1 MNKENSNTTKLD
13 PGQKVNKVS
22 KDKIG
27 TPKDTWNNITTSEN
41 ESRFIDLINE
51 INDNVNNI
59 YRCGGELA
67 IEKQHSK
74 GKMTARERVKYL
86 IDKGSFFNEIG
97 RFAAYEMYE
106 EYGNI
111 SAAGVI
117 VGIGDINSKK
127 CVIVANDAT
136 VKAGA
141 YFEVTLKKTLRAQQI
156 AIENNLPIVYLVDSA
171 GVFLPLQDQ
180 VFPDEGHFGKIFYNN
195 ARMSAKGI
203 TQIACVMGPCVAG
216 GAYLPVMCDKYIIV
230 KGGNMFLAGPAL
242 VKAAIGQNIDAE
254 TLGGA
259 VTHSSISGTA
269 DYNEDDDISG
279 LDRIKSILAHINF
292 ENNYVIEKNES
303 HEPDYEINDIISLF
317 SPDSPSSYNMIE
329 LISRIVDKSEFVEYK
344 KDYGKTLICGTAKIG
359 GYNIG
364 IVANQKNNVKTK
376 LNEIQMGGVIYSDS
390 ADKAARF
397 IMNCNQ
403 DKVPLLFLHDVNGFM
418 VGKDAEW
425 GGIAKDGAKLVNVIS
440 NSTVPKISIILGGSY
455 GAGNYAMSGRAYR
468 PRFLY
473 AWPSAKIA
481 VMGGDSAAKTLSAIK
496 LSKMNNATEEDKE
509 KIYNQIKNKYTK
521 QSDPRYA
528 AARLWIDEI
537 INPLDTRKI
546 IIESLDIVKNE
557 GEIKKATYGA
567 IQV

>member
-1 MNKENSNTTKLD
+1 MDNIDRDTIGSPKESWTSVDTSSNHSKFVD
-13 PGQKVNKVS
+13 IINNVN
-22 KDKIG
+22 D
-27 TPKDTWNNITTSEN
+27 
-41 ESRFIDLINE
+41 E
-51 INDNVNNI
+51 INDI
-59 YRCGGELA
+59 YKCGGDIA
-67 IEKQHSK
+67 IDKQHTK
-74 GKMTARERVKYL
+74 GKMTARERIKYL
-86 IDKGSFFNEIG
+86 IDKGSYFNEIG
-97 RFAAYEMYE
+97 RFAAHEMYD
-106 EYGNI
+106 EYGKIN
-111 SAAGVI
+111 AAGVI
-117 VGIGDINSKK
+117 VGTGDVNSKK
-127 CVIVANDAT
+127 CMIVANDAT

-156 AIENNLPIVYLVDSA
+156 AIENNLPIIYLVDSA

-195 ARMSAKGI
+195 ARMSAMGI

-242 VKAAIGQNIDAE
+242 VKAAIGQNIDSE

-259 VTHSSISGTA
+259 ETHSSISGTA
-269 DYNEDDDISG
+269 DYHEEDDISG
-279 LDRIKSILAHINF
+279 LDRIKSIISHINF
-292 ENNYVIEKNES
+292 DNDS
-303 HEPDYEINDIISLF
+303 TMHQSEPQDPNFEINDVISLF
-317 SPDSPSSYNMIE
+317 DPERPSSYNTIE
-329 LISRIVDKSEFVEYK
+329 LIARLVDASEFLEYK
-344 KDYGKTLICGTAKIG
+344 KDYGKTIICGTAKIG

-390 ADKAARF
+390 ADKTARF

-403 DKVPLLFLHDVNGFM
+403 DKIPLLFLHDVNGFM

-440 NSTVPKISIILGGSY
+440 NSTVPKISIVLGGSY
-455 GAGNYAMSGRAYR
+455 GAGNYAMSGRAYN

-481 VMGGDSAAKTLSAIK
+481 VMGGDAAAKTLSTIK
-496 LSKMNNATEEDKE
+496 ISKMNNVTEEVKA
-509 KIYNQIKNKYTK
+509 KIFNEIKDRYAK

-537 INPLDTRKI
+537 INPLDTRKV
-546 IIESLDIVKNE
+546 IIESLHVVRNE
-557 GEIKKATYGA
+557 GKIEKATYGA
-567 IQV
+567 LQV

>member
-1 MNKENSNTTKLD
+1 MSRENLNTIRLEHGQQVDNIDRDTIGSPKESWTNIDTSSN
-13 PGQKVNKVS
+13 QS
-22 KDKIG
+22 KFVDII
-27 TPKDTWNNITTSEN
+27 NNIN
-41 ESRFIDLINE
+41 DE
-51 INDNVNNI
+51 INDI
-59 YRCGGELA
+59 YKCGGDIA
-67 IEKQHSK
+67 VDKQHAK
-74 GKMTARERVKYL
+74 GKMTARERIKYL
-86 IDKGSFFNEIG
+86 VDKDSFFNEIG
-97 RFAAYEMYE
+97 KFAAHEMYD
-106 EYGNI
+106 EYGKIN
-111 SAAGVI
+111 AAGVI
-117 VGIGDINSKK
+117 VGTGDVNGKK
-127 CVIVANDAT
+127 CMIVANDAT

-156 AIENNLPIVYLVDSA
+156 AIENKLPIIYLVDSA

-195 ARMSAKGI
+195 ARMSAMGI

-242 VKAAIGQNIDAE
+242 VKAAIGQNIDSE

-259 VTHSSISGTA
+259 ETHSSISGTA
-269 DYNEDDDISG
+269 DYHEDDDISG
-279 LDRIKSILAHINF
+279 LDRIKSIISHINF
-292 ENNYVIEKNES
+292 ETGSTMNQSEAIDPNF
-303 HEPDYEINDIISLF
+303 EINDVISLF
-317 SPDSPSSYNMIE
+317 NPDRPSSYNTLE
-329 LISRIVDKSEFVEYK
+329 LIARLVDESKFLEYK
-344 KDYGKTLICGTAKIG
+344 KDYGKTIICGTAKIG

-364 IVANQKNNVKTK
+364 IIANQKSNVKTK

-403 DKVPLLFLHDVNGFM
+403 DKIPLLFLHDVNGFM

-440 NSTVPKISIILGGSY
+440 NSTVPKISIVLGGSY
-455 GAGNYAMSGRAYR
+455 GAGNYAMSGRAYN

-481 VMGGDSAAKTLSAIK
+481 VMGGDAAAKTLSTIK
-496 LSKMNNATEEDKE
+496 ISKMNNVTEEVKTKIFNEIKDK
-509 KIYNQIKNKYTK
+509 YAK

-537 INPLDTRKI
+537 INPLDTRKV
-546 IIESLDIVKNE
+546 IIESLDVVKNE
-557 GEIKKATYGA
+557 GKIEKASYGA
-567 IQV
+567 LQV